1 VAFDDDI
8 FPAAGVGQNPVLSL
22 EEERAPRRA
31 RHLASRDGRQTDGVA
46 ITATSD
52 FALGLR
58 RMTTDLSA

>member
-1 VAFDDDI
+1 VTA
-8 FPAAGVGQNPVLSL
+8 
-22 EEERAPRRA
+22 E
-31 RHLASRDGRQTDGVA
+31 QTDGVA